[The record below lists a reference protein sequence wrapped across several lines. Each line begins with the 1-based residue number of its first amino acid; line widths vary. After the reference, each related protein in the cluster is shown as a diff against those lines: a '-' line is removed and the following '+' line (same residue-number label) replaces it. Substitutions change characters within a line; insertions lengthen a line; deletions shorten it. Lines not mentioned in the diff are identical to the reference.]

1 MNKHIT
7 LCKPGRVPVCVLNGV
22 DINTV
27 NYTQKFNDLD
37 EITFT
42 VDKYI
47 ETENGDRIFSN
58 GYEKLHAFMEI
69 YVDDIGY
76 FQIKEPEISNEINKE
91 TKTVTG
97 VSIATELLQKDLVGF
112 TVNTSTTSSLE
123 MLADNNINSLGY
135 PNEYITFY
143 NPTNKQLS
151 LLDLVLE
158 KAVGWN
164 VGEVDDFLKNQRYS
178 FDNINENI
186 FSFLTKTLSS
196 TARCIFKFDTMNK
209 TVSAYSENHIGNDT
223 GIVIAERNLLNSVDI
238 QCDSDNIYTR
248 LNVHGK
254 DSLNFADINYGDT
267 HIFNLDYYSN
277 LDYMSQDLIDA
288 LGVWQN
294 ARSDGRDEYI
304 SKVKT
309 YQSYLEQ
316 ISEIDNKVPT
326 NGVLNNWDNMSMD
339 ELNKNLTYYNSLIKE
354 LQIVAQNTHPKAGET
369 EYVGSLDDYSPSRLK
384 SDGTVDHDS
393 YMNDLDG
400 QGKETY
406 REVITYVIPNIEI
419 AIENFGLT
427 KDDKKDYFEDYL
439 TDWDL
444 YGLVELK
451 AKQSSYEDQIGT
463 LKAYQKG
470 WSELTEEEKA
480 SHGDNEATYTQYH
493 EEYEKLDGYLTAI
506 KNKATELQD
515 KKDKLVS
522 SRDTLSKELSTIRS
536 NMSIDGGRYVD
547 GSFVK
552 WFTEEQLSTINLLF
566 HDTDYTNENIL
577 ITKLNDFSSKLDIEK
592 ELYADAEKEL
602 SELSVP
608 QYTFNCSLDN
618 LLSMDEFSFWHND
631 FEVGNFITLEINKG
645 SFSSY
650 KIDGIFIKLR
660 LISISY
666 NPFIKTNDLTVE
678 FSNMITGK
686 DGRNDFSYIFD
697 KTISAAKNS
706 ITLSNN
712 NNAKDDIELSIELLN
727 LLSNSSVFQGKFD
740 NLNLKSAV
748 INEAAVVKLTAD
760 FAKIT
765 ELDAKYATIE
775 NLSATNATIT
785 ELNANVANIEKAYIK
800 KIEADEIYAKTVEVN
815 TLLAG
820 YVKSDVASIGTLFNK
835 VGLIDRATI
844 VDGHI
849 TGFLDAV
856 EINANN
862 ITAGTLVADRILLKA
877 PEGSDEE
884 GLLYAINNLGELE
897 SASVDTIDGYVLTPR
912 TISADKIIAESI
924 TTNELDV
931 ANIFGNTAVL
941 NTLVSQ
947 DIFTNAISA
956 NDVVVG
962 ASLDASSALGIA
974 TNAKEIA
981 EEANKNAGKSI
992 NGITIYY
999 LATSLSENVTTS
1011 TKGWTSTPQTMT
1023 SQNKYLWT
1031 YQKMTNADG
1040 NSTDTTPTISGV
1052 YGDKGE
1058 KGDDGKTPV
1067 KGVDYFDGTSSYLW
1081 IRYAT
1086 DANGSGMTATPSSK
1100 TKYIG
1105 TASTTTSTAP
1115 TSASSYKWSKY
1126 VGTDG
1131 TKGANG
1137 YVHIAYA
1144 NSSDGS
1150 TDFDTSIGTDKK
1162 YIGQYTDN
1170 TETDSTD
1177 YTKYTWTKI
1186 KGDDGKDGTSI
1197 TIKSTSVTYQTS
1209 SNGTTVPTSDW
1220 SATVPSV
1227 SNGQYLWTRTI
1238 VNYSD
1243 GKSTTSYSVAYK
1255 GTNGT
1260 NGTSS
1265 YTHIRYSVTSN
1276 GNPMVT
1282 TPTDST
1288 LYIGIYTGTS
1298 STAPTSYTSYTW
1310 SRYTGKDG
1318 TNGTNGKDGN
1328 GINSIS
1334 YFYAVTSTQNAP
1346 SASNITSTTIPT
1358 LSPTNKYLW
1367 QKEVIDFTDSSV
1379 ADKTSVILL
1388 AVYGD
1393 KGETGISVSSAVTL
1407 YYASNSATAP
1417 SAPTAAISA
1426 TGTLYNTWVIT
1437 QPTLNKSY
1445 PYIYVCTQVKY
1456 SNNTYSWS
1464 TVTIER
1470 SLSQIAKWCH
1480 ANDITLI
1487 DGAKIYAG
1495 SITAEKIKAGSL
1507 TIESF
1512 GNSAINTIK
1521 MYSTNAI
1528 DNLQI
1533 GGRNLLYYSRFD
1545 RKYPAGWAYS
1555 AVVSYT
1561 FDGNAATLTKAET
1574 TTRQLTTQAS
1584 VSNGVVAANPNL
1596 LPENGCTY
1604 TISCEIMKIEGY
1616 DVGNGTKITNRYNY
1630 TDGTVKDFDVN
1641 VSGASETAW
1650 TKYSRTYTYA
1660 SDKTVRYTQFIVA
1673 LGAQACGIKIRNVKF
1688 EKGNKATDWT
1698 PAPED
1703 VEASIATVE
1712 TIATQTSDKFNWIVK
1727 SGTNETDFTLTDRTA
1742 TLISDYI
1749 NLNGLVTFSGLG
1761 SDTID
1766 TIKGYS
1772 TAAIDGLKIGGRNL
1786 LPNTNDMSLYKKSAT
1801 ATVSVDSEGYSVI
1814 TFAPQSTTKW
1824 YVVSL
1829 KPNIRYSK
1837 VRNKQVTISFEYRSD
1852 DWVLHNGE
1860 HDYPTVTFA
1869 VNNIS
1874 ETSEKRDKYVSV
1886 YEGVAPSTDWQ
1897 KYEKTVTITDSYLKN
1912 GTAILTNDSWFF
1924 IQIFNHSMNHMQIR
1938 KIKLEIGNK
1947 ATDWSP
1953 APEDV
1958 NKNIS
1963 EASIANWCYENDT
1976 TYINGGKIYTGTV
1989 TADKLSVTS
1998 LSAITADLGTVTAG
2012 TIQSNNYLESKGS
2025 EGMKLSLSDGSWDSA
2040 NFKIDTTGNITATGG
2055 TLGGW
2060 DFDGKIMKKL
2070 LVNGTTDKEK
2080 RYVFI
2085 NTKVTT
2091 GSWDGATLASPKGR
2105 VLGINSEINEH
2116 IDTQTT
2122 MGTAGALYINADG
2135 SISATSLDEKSTFRM
2150 SDGNIYLVQTK
2161 ELAGQSESTY
2171 RCWMQGNVLTFCKL
2185 NDGKSPKNGYMY
2197 IGEVANEVTGS
2208 IGIKGKKGMFS
2219 DTEDLYIA
2227 TGGKINL
2234 QANLITAS
2242 AISAPSFTGVHT
2254 YNGNSS
2260 AWSFNNIK
2268 ANFAKGTTP
2277 TATQYW
2283 DVNFL
2288 DANGTGHANRIG
2300 YIESKIDSAGTS
2312 TISLTA
2318 MKNETGGTSFSS
2330 LSIAVNTDGSETIKL
2345 GTKAIGNSY
2354 TPIYLNNGVVTKC
2367 SSMLPLTGGTMSGDV
2382 WNTRGSAINACFYA
2396 RRTDLKFSKTNS
2408 DGTVTETDDR
2418 ISFGINSRGA
2428 RGIYDNRA
2436 NKWLMYC
2443 PVSSTTT
2450 YINGNITR
2458 GAISTVTGT
2467 ITTTTT
2473 ISYKNDRNRV
2483 LLIVKDNSGSYSG
2496 FAVISI
2502 SNNMTAISKTTL
2514 LNISSKNIS
2523 YSVATNGTITI
2534 TLSDTSLAG
2543 SKYVAL
2549 FYSES

>member
-1 MNKHIT
+1 MMNKHIT

-69 YVDDIGY
+69 YVDNIGY

-223 GIVIAERNLLNSVDI
+223 GIVIAERNLLNSIDI

-248 LNVHGK
+248 LNVQGK

-294 ARSDGRDEYI
+294 ARNDGRDEYI

-419 AIENFGLT
+419 AIENFDLT
-427 KDDKKDYFEDYL
+427 KDGKKDYFEDYL

-470 WSELTEEEKA
+470 WNELTEEEKA

-522 SRDTLSKELSTIRS
+522 SRDTLSEELSTIRS
-536 NMSIDGGRYVD
+536 NMSINGGRYVD

-608 QYTFNCSLDN
+608 QYTFSCSLDN
-618 LLSMDEFSFWHND
+618 LLSMDEFSCWHND
-631 FEVGNFITLEINKG
+631 FKVGNFITLEVGKG
-645 SFSSY
+645 VLT
-650 KIDGIFIKLR
+650 KLR

-697 KTISAAKNS
+697 KAISASKNS
-706 ITLSNN
+706 ITLSN
-712 NNAKDDIELSIELLN
+712 NNAKDDIELSIEMLN

-748 INEAAVVKLTAD
+748 ISESAIVKLTAD

-800 KIEADEIYAKTVEVN
+800 KIDADEIYAKTADVD

-820 YVKSDVASIGTLFNK
+820 YVKSDVASIGTLFYK
-835 VGLIDRATI
+835 VGLIDRSTT
-844 VDGHI
+844 VEGHI

-856 EINANN
+856 EINANS

-877 PEGSDEE
+877 PEGSSQK
-884 GLLYAINNLGELE
+884 GLLYAINKFGNIE
-897 SASVDTIDGYVLTPR
+897 STSVDTIDGNILTDR
-912 TISADKIIAESI
+912 TITADKLIANSI
-924 TTNELDV
+924 TANELDV
-931 ANIFGNTAVL
+931 DKIFGSEAVL
-941 NTLVSQ
+941 NKIVSQ
-947 DIFTNAISA
+947 QIFSDAVSSNSLVVSANANALVALNQKIGGRNILLNSKLKNNSDKWATQLVTNGSFADINLDYTTKYSRECAHINMASLNQLKIVYQSVIGKLESNMTYTLSGWVLTENITRGTTEYLASFIVDGISIVEGTQSYFSYGNKAFPVNSGSGKWEHLEYTFTTDDSVVNNPISLNACIYVRDLTGDIYFCDLKLEKGSKATDWTPAIEDTENAISEASIA
-956 NDVVVG
+956 NWCY
-962 ASLDASSALGIA
+962 
-974 TNAKEIA
+974 N
-981 EEANKNAGKSI
+981 N
-992 NGITIYY
+992 
-999 LATSLSENVTTS
+999 
-1011 TKGWTSTPQTMT
+1011 
-1023 SQNKYLWT
+1023 
-1031 YQKMTNADG
+1031 
-1040 NSTDTTPTISGV
+1040 DTT
-1052 YGDKGE
+1052 Y
-1058 KGDDGKTPV
+1058 
-1067 KGVDYFDGTSSYLW
+1067 
-1081 IRYAT
+1081 
-1086 DANGSGMTATPSSK
+1086 
-1100 TKYIG
+1100 
-1105 TASTTTSTAP
+1105 
-1115 TSASSYKWSKY
+1115 
-1126 VGTDG
+1126 
-1131 TKGANG
+1131 
-1137 YVHIAYA
+1137 
-1144 NSSDGS
+1144 
-1150 TDFDTSIGTDKK
+1150 
-1162 YIGQYTDN
+1162 
-1170 TETDSTD
+1170 
-1177 YTKYTWTKI
+1177 
-1186 KGDDGKDGTSI
+1186 
-1197 TIKSTSVTYQTS
+1197 
-1209 SNGTTVPTSDW
+1209 
-1220 SATVPSV
+1220 
-1227 SNGQYLWTRTI
+1227 
-1238 VNYSD
+1238 
-1243 GKSTTSYSVAYK
+1243 
-1255 GTNGT
+1255 
-1260 NGTSS
+1260 
-1265 YTHIRYSVTSN
+1265 
-1276 GNPMVT
+1276 
-1282 TPTDST
+1282 
-1288 LYIGIYTGTS
+1288 
-1298 STAPTSYTSYTW
+1298 
-1310 SRYTGKDG
+1310 
-1318 TNGTNGKDGN
+1318 
-1328 GINSIS
+1328 
-1334 YFYAVTSTQNAP
+1334 
-1346 SASNITSTTIPT
+1346 
-1358 LSPTNKYLW
+1358 
-1367 QKEVIDFTDSSV
+1367 
-1379 ADKTSVILL
+1379 
-1388 AVYGD
+1388 
-1393 KGETGISVSSAVTL
+1393 
-1407 YYASNSATAP
+1407 
-1417 SAPTAAISA
+1417 
-1426 TGTLYNTWVIT
+1426 
-1437 QPTLNKSY
+1437 
-1445 PYIYVCTQVKY
+1445 
-1456 SNNTYSWS
+1456 
-1464 TVTIER
+1464 
-1470 SLSQIAKWCH
+1470 
-1480 ANDITLI
+1480 I
-1487 DGAKIYAG
+1487 DGGKVYAG
-1495 SITAEKIKAGSL
+1495 TITAEQIRAGSL

-1512 GNSAINTIK
+1512 TENAVNTIK
-1521 MYSTNAI
+1521 MYSTDAVK
-1528 DNLQI
+1528 NLQI
-1533 GGRNLLYYSRFD
+1533 GGRNLFLNSKFD
-1545 RKYPAGWAYS
+1545 NNDLKWLTLFRSNNVDSSFNLEYVTKYNRKCAHFNMSSFNQLKLVYQPILDKLETNTTYTFSGWVLAENIVKGSTEYFARLHIDGAYHDENGNLQFLMYGS
-1555 AVVSYT
+1555 DAEFTSNSGNGKWEFLSYT
-1561 FDGNAATLTKAET
+1561 FTTDEIKFNSAVSLTAYVY
-1574 TTRQLTTQAS
+1574 TRDLT
-1584 VSNGVVAANPNL
+1584 GDIYFCDL
-1596 LPENGCTY
+1596 KL
-1604 TISCEIMKIEGY
+1604 
-1616 DVGNGTKITNRYNY
+1616 
-1630 TDGTVKDFDVN
+1630 
-1641 VSGASETAW
+1641 
-1650 TKYSRTYTYA
+1650 
-1660 SDKTVRYTQFIVA
+1660 
-1673 LGAQACGIKIRNVKF
+1673 
-1688 EKGNKATDWT
+1688 EKGNKPTDWT

-1703 VEASIATVE
+1703 VETSIANVE
-1712 TIATQTSDKFNWIVK
+1712 TIATQTADKFNWLVK

-1749 NLNGLVTFSGLG
+1749 NLNGLVTFNGLG
-1761 SDTID
+1761 SDAID

-1786 LPNTNDMSLYKKSAT
+1786 LLGTGTISTIEGTNTVDQCFAYHDLACGSITKLEAGEYTCYADIIGTVEGGT
-1801 ATVSVDSEGYSVI
+1801 AHLQFFDTPWETIPEVSGNVIVKPVKQRMGGTFTLSSPQSFRAIGMRVRMDGVSGTVTVS
-1814 TFAPQSTTKW
+1814 
-1824 YVVSL
+1824 
-1829 KPNIRYSK
+1829 N
-1837 VRNKQVTISFEYRSD
+1837 
-1852 DWVLHNGE
+1852 
-1860 HDYPTVTFA
+1860 
-1869 VNNIS
+1869 
-1874 ETSEKRDKYVSV
+1874 
-1886 YEGVAPSTDWQ
+1886 
-1897 KYEKTVTITDSYLKN
+1897 
-1912 GTAILTNDSWFF
+1912 
-1924 IQIFNHSMNHMQIR
+1924 M
-1938 KIKLEIGNK
+1938 KLEKGNK

-1953 APEDV
+1953 APEDAE
-1958 NKNIS
+1958 NAIS
-1963 EASIANWCYENDT
+1963 AASIANWCYNNDI
-1976 TYINGGKIYTGTV
+1976 TYIDGGKIYTGTI
-1989 TADKLSVTS
+1989 TAEKIAAN
-1998 LSAITADLGTVTAG
+1998 AITAEKIATDAIKST
-2012 TIQSNNYLESKGS
+2012 NYVANTSGS
-2025 EGMKLSLSDGSWDSA
+2025 FLNLADGSWDSK

-2070 LVNGTTDKEK
+2070 LVNGTTDTEK

-2085 NTKVTT
+2085 NTRVTT
-2091 GSWDGATLASPKGR
+2091 GSWDGTTLASPKGR
-2105 VLGINSEINEH
+2105 VLGINSEINEY
-2116 IDTQTT
+2116 IGTQTT

-2135 SISATSLDEKSTFRM
+2135 SISATSLDKKSTFDM

-2185 NDGKSPKNGYMY
+2185 KGDKLPDNGYMY
-2197 IGEVANEVTGS
+2197 IGEVANEVAGTLGLR
-2208 IGIKGKKGMFS
+2208 GKKGIFS
-2219 DTEDLYIA
+2219 DVEDLYVA
-2227 TGGKINL
+2227 TGGNLRL

-2242 AISAPSFTGVHT
+2242 EMSVSNIRGQSIVKRSITAST
-2254 YNGNSS
+2254 Y
-2260 AWSFNNIK
+2260 I
-2268 ANFAKGTTP
+2268 
-2277 TATQYW
+2277 
-2283 DVNFL
+2283 
-2288 DANGTGHANRIG
+2288 NGTSSYDKMVSINSRNKALLLFR
-2300 YIESKIDSAGTS
+2300 
-2312 TISLTA
+2312 LT
-2318 MKNETGGTSFSS
+2318 TG
-2330 LSIAVNTDGSETIKL
+2330 
-2345 GTKAIGNSY
+2345 GNSY
-2354 TPIYLNNGVVTKC
+2354 TVDYFIDDTNSTITSRQIL
-2367 SSMLPLTGGTMSGDV
+2367 
-2382 WNTRGSAINACFYA
+2382 AINKVAIFIQ
-2396 RRTDLKFSKTNS
+2396 LS
-2408 DGTVTETDDR
+2408 DGKL
-2418 ISFGINSRGA
+2418 G
-2428 RGIYDNRA
+2428 
-2436 NKWLMYC
+2436 W
-2443 PVSSTTT
+2443 
-2450 YINGNITR
+2450 
-2458 GAISTVTGT
+2458 
-2467 ITTTTT
+2467 
-2473 ISYKNDRNRV
+2473 
-2483 LLIVKDNSGSYSG
+2483 YSPNL
-2496 FAVISI
+2496 S
-2502 SNNMTAISKTTL
+2502 SNNCVLDVIAF
-2514 LNISSKNIS
+2514 
-2523 YSVATNGTITI
+2523 
-2534 TLSDTSLAG
+2534 D
-2543 SKYVAL
+2543 
-2549 FYSES
+2549 